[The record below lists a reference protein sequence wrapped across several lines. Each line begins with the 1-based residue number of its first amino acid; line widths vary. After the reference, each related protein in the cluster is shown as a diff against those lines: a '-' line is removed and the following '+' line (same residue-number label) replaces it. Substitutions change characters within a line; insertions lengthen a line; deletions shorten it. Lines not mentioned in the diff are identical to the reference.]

1 MMACVHACVCGCVCV
16 CTHRH
21 LLSGYIGSRRDLRSR
36 TSFLAHARLVTGVAA
51 RKFGHC
57 NEKSHAAARACLGKQ
72 AAPQTRTSAGLV
84 GGQPG

>member
-1 MMACVHACVCGCVCV
+1 M
-16 CTHRH
+16 
-21 LLSGYIGSRRDLRSR
+21 GSRRDLRSR

-57 NEKSHAAARACLGKQ
+57 NEKSRAAARACLGKQ
-72 AAPQTRTSAGLV
+72 PALQTCTSAGLV